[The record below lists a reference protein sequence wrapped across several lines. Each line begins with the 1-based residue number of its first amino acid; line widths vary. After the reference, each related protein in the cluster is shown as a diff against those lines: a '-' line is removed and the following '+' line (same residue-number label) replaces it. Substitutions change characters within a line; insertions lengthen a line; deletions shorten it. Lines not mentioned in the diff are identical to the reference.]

1 MKTCVGSKDQ
11 RSDSGSIPE
20 ASRKTGKFDAKTGR
34 FWSITPWKINMEHK
48 SWRFGSDDFPFQTG
62 DDFRFQPF
70 IFGAFFRNQTE
81 STEDVPFQDAGLV
94 IQDDM
99 T

>member
-1 MKTCVGSKDQ
+1 MRKLGDFGPLHPGKSTWNTNHGGLVQMIFLFKQ
-11 RSDSGSIPE
+11 VMTSGS
-20 ASRKTGKFDAKTGR
+20 SRSF
-34 FWSITPWKINMEHK
+34 S
-48 SWRFGSDDFPFQTG
+48 
-62 DDFRFQPF
+62 
-70 IFGAFFRNQTE
+70 GAFFRNQTE